1 MKLLIDTHSHTI
13 ASGHAYSTL
22 SEMAFY
28 ANKKGLKLLC
38 ITDHAP
44 NMPGSAHEIYFKN
57 FKIIDKIIHGVEVFM
72 GAELNIIDYD
82 GSVDLPVNIL
92 RKLDV
97 CIASFHS
104 ICLSPSTIE
113 KNTNAFLKVM
123 DNPYVNILGHPENG
137 SVPIDFEAVV
147 KKAKDTNTL
156 IEVNNSSLKPT
167 SSRANVYENLKEIL
181 KICKNVGAF
190 VTIGSDSHF
199 CTQVGENELALNLIK
214 EVNFPHELIINTD
227 LQKFKDFIQK
237 KRKNIIEKF

>member
-28 ANKKGLKLLC
+28 ASKKGLKLLC

-44 NMPGSAHEIYFKN
+44 NMPGSAHELYFKN
-57 FKIIDKIIHGVEVFM
+57 FKIIDKFIHGVEIFM
-72 GAELNIIDYD
+72 GAELNIIDYN

-104 ICLSPSTIE
+104 ICLSVSTVE

-123 DNPYVNILGHPENG
+123 DNPYVNIIGHPENG
-137 SVPIDFEAVV
+137 NVPIDFEAVV

-190 VTIGSDSHF
+190 ITIGSDSHF
-199 CTQVGENELALNLIK
+199 CTQVGENELAFNLIK
-214 EVNFPHELIINTD
+214 EVDFPHELIINTD
-227 LQKFKDFIQK
+227 VQKFKNFIQI
-237 KRKNIIEKF
+237 KRKNIIENF